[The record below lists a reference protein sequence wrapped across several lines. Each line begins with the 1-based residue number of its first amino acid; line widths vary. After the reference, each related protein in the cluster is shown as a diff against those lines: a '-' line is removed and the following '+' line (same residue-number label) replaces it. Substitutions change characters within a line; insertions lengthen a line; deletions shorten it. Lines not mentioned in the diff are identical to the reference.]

1 MRNNYRN
8 LKLSS
13 RSHKKKNK
21 KTFLLFIIL
30 IVVGM
35 VYFLDLDTKIKYSFV
50 KVKNYSFADK
60 FLDLCETFKYRLRN
74 DKNELDFEFYDSN
87 HKGVIE
93 IYFLNLL
100 STRNFNLADKLKAHV
115 ILLGLPA
122 EIKTFKGNCSV
133 VSGPYFSLKTVNHAK
148 KRLLNHKLKSILVVK
163 KVNNRN
169 NYNLLK

>member
-13 RSHKKKNK
+13 RLPKRKNK
-21 KTFLLFIIL
+21 KIFLLFIIL
-30 IVVGM
+30 IIVGV
-35 VYFLDLDTKIKYSFV
+35 VYFVDLDTKVKYSFV
-50 KVKNYSFADK
+50 RIKNYNFVDK
-60 FLDLCETFKYRLRN
+60 FSNLCETFKYRLRS
-74 DKNELDFEFYDSN
+74 DENELDFEFYNSSR
-87 HKGVIE
+87 KSIIE

-122 EIKTFKGNCSV
+122 EIKVFKGNYSV

-148 KRLLNHKLKSILVVK
+148 KRLVNHKIKSILIVK
-163 KVNNRN
+163 KVKNDK